1 MLTCFCCVGAVA
13 GVRVVS
19 SYVCSVKSSVMVGN
33 GKKDAKA
40 MVEVRTSGESN
51 GFLNVNVNVNL
62 DPLGHRYTTCHKWL
76 SWERLHCL
84 SACHTQ
90 IYTAYSPL

>member
-1 MLTCFCCVGAVA
+1 MITPPAVFETEAWRGRGVLTVCCVGAVA

-51 GFLNVNVNVNL
+51 GFFKEM
-62 DPLGHRYTTCHKWL
+62 RRK
-76 SWERLHCL
+76 
-84 SACHTQ
+84 
-90 IYTAYSPL
+90 

>member
-1 MLTCFCCVGAVA
+1 MITPPAVFETEAWRGRGVLTVVSGAAVA

-19 SYVCSVKSSVMVGN
+19 SYVCSVKSSVMVGPN

-51 GFLNVNVNVNL
+51 GFFKEM
-62 DPLGHRYTTCHKWL
+62 RRK
-76 SWERLHCL
+76 
-84 SACHTQ
+84 
-90 IYTAYSPL
+90 